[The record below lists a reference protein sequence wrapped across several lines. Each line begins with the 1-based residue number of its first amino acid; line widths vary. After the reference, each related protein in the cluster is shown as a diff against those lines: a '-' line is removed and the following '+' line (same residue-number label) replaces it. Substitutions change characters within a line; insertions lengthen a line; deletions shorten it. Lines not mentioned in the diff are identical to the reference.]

1 MMVELKRLYGISK
14 NLNILYVEDDEKVR
28 DQYSKFF
35 DKIFKTVH
43 TAQDGQ
49 EGLEKFNLFLQNEKV
64 PYDLVISDIMMPKM
78 TGIEL
83 SQNILDKYPEQQIL
97 IISAYNDS
105 DKLQHLMDMGIH
117 YFIHKP
123 MKFKNIIQV
132 LEKVCSFISH
142 QKADNKKIKMMQE
155 TIAKLESEFDKA
167 VREKKNFQED
177 VINLCS
183 LSDSY
188 AITSLTDSSGHI
200 LEVNNEFLSIS
211 GYTRDEIIGEHF
223 EIFRDEETCKKI
235 MEDMKKGAIHKCEIK
250 NKKNSFTQ
258 EYYWTAL
265 VVIPMIK
272 NDEIYGYKFVEE
284 DITEQRKIG
293 GILDDILE
301 DCDDCNDI
309 LF

>member
-1 MMVELKRLYGISK
+1 MVELKRLYSISK

-28 DQYSKFF
+28 NQYSNFF
-35 DKIFKTVH
+35 LKLFKTIQ
-43 TAQDGQ
+43 TATDG
-49 EGLEKFNLFLQNEKV
+49 EDGLNKYNEFYDKTNNH
-64 PYDLVISDIMMPKM
+64 YDLVISDIMMPKM
-78 TGIEL
+78 DGIEL
-83 SQNILDKYPEQQIL
+83 TKNILEKQREQQIL

-123 MKFKNIIQV
+123 MNLNNIIQV

-142 QKADNKKIKMMQE
+142 RKIDNDKIKKMEE
-155 TIAKLESEFDKA
+155 TISKLEKDFDEA
-167 VREKKNFQED
+167 VKEKKNFQED
-177 VINLCS
+177 IVNLYS

-188 AITSLTDSSGHI
+188 AITSLTDTNGHI
-200 LEVNNEFLSIS
+200 IDVNNEFLSIS

-223 EIFRDEETCKKI
+223 EILREEDEAKKI
-235 MEDMKKGAIHKCEIK
+235 IESMKQGQIYKCEIK
-250 NKKNSFTQ
+250 NKKRSYSD
-258 EYYWTAL
+258 EYYWTGL

-284 DITEQRKIG
+284 DITEQKKVG

-301 DCDDCNDI
+301 DYDNTTNI
-309 LF
+309 SF